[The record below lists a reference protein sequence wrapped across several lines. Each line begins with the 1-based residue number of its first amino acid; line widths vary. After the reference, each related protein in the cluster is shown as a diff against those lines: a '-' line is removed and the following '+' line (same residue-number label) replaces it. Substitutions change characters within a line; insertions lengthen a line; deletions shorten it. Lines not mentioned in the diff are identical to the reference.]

1 MWALFLASIHQHKY
15 TLAHHTCPLLPVVCS
30 ECLFDSLQPVKEL
43 PCSEPPLSPRPPA
56 VCSECLFDSLQ
67 PVKELPCGHLMHSSC
82 FATYIRYNYTC
93 PLCTKS
99 IGDMTVYFQV

>member
-15 TLAHHTCPLLPVVCS
+15 TLAHHTCPLLPV
-30 ECLFDSLQPVKEL
+30 
-43 PCSEPPLSPRPPA
+43 

>member
-1 MWALFLASIHQHKY
+1 M
-15 TLAHHTCPLLPVVCS
+15 
-30 ECLFDSLQPVKEL
+30 
-43 PCSEPPLSPRPPA
+43 
-56 VCSECLFDSLQ
+56 CSECLFDSLQ